1 MDEPAGRMRRQY
13 LHVFAAAACIV
24 PFLSY
29 VLTDLSW
36 TPREIGTATAVLAI
50 SGIVTAPAWGW
61 LDDEFPGVAPR
72 AALAATAAAALLV
85 AVAVGAPQHW
95 PMLVAVGIFG
105 ASSSSLEALL
115 TTGALRGE
123 RTAARIGAVRA
134 AGSAGWV
141 LGLGLGATAITVAKH
156 QPAWLFVVA
165 AAAVVTAPRPARR
178 SQLGRV
184 GLSNYVRK
192 RKFESPTSGTRA
204 GWPLRPVLGVL
215 SLTLPVPLAVSTLV
229 QFTAGWAH
237 SDLGAGPYAAVAPI
251 ALSAAL
257 ELPAFVVVDRF
268 ARGRSSVLVVTA
280 AMPPIALALGILA
293 AFPHGATLVL
303 VQPLVATAFALWF
316 VGQSRLISERVAP
329 ERLASAQTLGA
340 VLSRGVSA
348 PTAGV
353 LGGALATVAGYP
365 ALFATVAGIA
375 CLGLAR
381 GLVELRLEGRR
392 GRRTAVARAAWEPS

>member
-1 MDEPAGRMRRQY
+1 MTESAGRMRRQY

-29 VLTDLSW
+29 VLTDLGW
-36 TPREIGTATAVLAI
+36 TPREIGTATAILAI

-61 LDDEFPGVAPR
+61 LDDELPGVAPR
-72 AALAATAAAALLV
+72 VAIAATAVAALLV
-85 AVAVGAPQHW
+85 AVAVGSSRHW
-95 PMLVAVGIFG
+95 PMLVAVAVFG

-141 LGLGLGATAITVAKH
+141 LGLGLGATAITLAKD

-165 AAAVVTAPRPARR
+165 AAAVVTAPRPSRP
-178 SQLGRV
+178 SQPPRV
-184 GLSNYVRK
+184 GLSNYARA
-192 RKFESPTSGTRA
+192 RKFESPTSRTTA

-237 SDLGAGPYAAVAPI
+237 SDLHAGPYAAAAPI

-257 ELPAFVVVDRF
+257 ELPAFVAVDRL

-293 AFPHGATLVL
+293 AFPHALTLVL

-340 VLSRGVSA
+340 VLSRGVAA

-353 LGGALATVAGYP
+353 LGGALATAAGYP
-365 ALFATVAGIA
+365 ALFATVSAIAG
-375 CLGLAR
+375 LGAVR
-381 GLVELRLEGRR
+381 GLVELRLENRS
-392 GRRTAVARAAWEPS
+392 GRRTAAPPAVWAPR